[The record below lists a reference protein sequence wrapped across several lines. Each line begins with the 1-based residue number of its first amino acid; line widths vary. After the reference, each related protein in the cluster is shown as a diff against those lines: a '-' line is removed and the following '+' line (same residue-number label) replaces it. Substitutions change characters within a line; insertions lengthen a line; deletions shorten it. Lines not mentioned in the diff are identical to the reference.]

1 MRTKQRLRTLRK
13 RLLTAMRPA
22 ALLPAMCLRPVALL
36 LLAACLPLLN
46 ACRTDDLPGMD
57 SDDTPTT
64 TPEELVGQPVCFG
77 GLTVTEVAMD
87 AETRAMT
94 RATAT
99 PFVQP
104 GATITIRMTVTPT
117 GGSESKTTYADY
129 TCTDEG
135 NWTPVD
141 RPLYWTDTQT
151 EHTFIAYSPA
161 LTADEKAN
169 GRNTLSL
176 PAIWTKELYEAYGNY
191 LAGTPVKTKIT
202 SSVTLP
208 LTPLLTRIEVKMT
221 DDAYSSA
228 RLLTMRTKMQ
238 GVISDNSGSG
248 IATTAPAT
256 DAPVQEMNLWRT
268 TAATA
273 SMRTTAAT
281 TRTATAT
288 VFRGYALPQT
298 YAQDDIILVHYDLG
312 VADAKVYKASSNLT
326 TLPGTIVTF
335 AVAAFIEETLNVQTA
350 GGLKTTLDTYAASH
364 SGNYPSRLKLTGSL
378 DKIDITT
385 LSTAAGIVAVDME
398 EATVTEDAFGSGSSF
413 SSETPFYSYAGSI
426 KSIILPGG
434 MKTIPDYAFQYSKLE
449 SVVLPDGL
457 TTIGESA
464 LENCNIRMLE
474 VPASV
479 NGQESSICQYNK
491 NLTTVIIHCPLEQ
504 LSYYAFYD
512 CSNLS
517 TVICADKALQSTAFS
532 QGCAFFGTGLTSL
545 DFLPS
550 SIERLNYRAFGRCQ
564 SLVDVELPAAVNYF
578 NQPFYYCINLKR
590 MALDGTVTISV
601 DGSIGSNFA
610 NSPELFLF
618 NPGLTETDERVA
630 PFTGDTWGGITWANV
645 HWGYKGTGSKFD
657 AQNYSYHKTQL
668 SPTSRVNHKSPTP

>member
-228 RLLTMRTKMQ
+228 RLLTMQTKMQ

-268 TAATA
+268 TAAT
-273 SMRTTAAT
+273 

-298 YAQDDIILVHYDLG
+298 YAQDDIILVHYDPG

-335 AVAAFIEETLNVQTA
+335 AVAAITGETLNVQTA

-378 DKIDITT
+378 DKTDITT

-398 EATVTEDAFGSGSSF
+398 EATVTEDAFGSGSNS
-413 SSETPFYSYAGSI
+413 SSETPFCRYGGSI
-426 KSIILPGG
+426 RSIILPGG

-464 LENCNIRMLE
+464 LEYCNIRMLE

-479 NGQESSICQYNK
+479 NRQEGLICQSNE

-504 LSYYAFYD
+504 LSYYAFGV

-517 TVICADKALQSTAFS
+517 TVICADKALQSTALS
-532 QGCAFFGTGLTSL
+532 QKRVFFGTGLTSL

-601 DGSIGSNFA
+601 DGNIGSNFA